1 MKNGRLGARFVLW
14 EYRGSELVGE
24 RLVPFDQIDVGV
36 SHIFG
41 ELGGI
46 DRNPREIEG
55 SELVG
60 ERLVPFDQVDIGV
73 GHVFG
78 ELGGIH

>member
-1 MKNGRLGARFVLW
+1 MFSGNTEGL
-14 EYRGSELVGE
+14 ELVGE

-36 SHIFG
+36 SHVLG
-41 ELGGI
+41 EFGGI
-46 DRNPREIEG
+46 HRNPREIEG

-60 ERLVPFDQVDIGV
+60 ERLVPFDQIDIGV
-73 GHVFG
+73 SHVLG